1 MDEYNNTNTNSNEI
15 EEQAVE
21 PTTEVTVNV
30 TETPK
35 KGYDIG
41 RKILKGAEAGLAVFG
56 AVTLIRRIRDNFR
69 CRKELAAELKKK
81 LKKKLKK
88 AKEEPTIEEASAENQ

>member
-1 MDEYNNTNTNSNEI
+1 MDEYNNTNSNEI
-15 EEQAVE
+15 EEQEQAE

-69 CRKELAAELKKK
+69 RRKELAAE

-88 AKEEPTIEEASAENQ
+88 AKEEPTIEEASAENE